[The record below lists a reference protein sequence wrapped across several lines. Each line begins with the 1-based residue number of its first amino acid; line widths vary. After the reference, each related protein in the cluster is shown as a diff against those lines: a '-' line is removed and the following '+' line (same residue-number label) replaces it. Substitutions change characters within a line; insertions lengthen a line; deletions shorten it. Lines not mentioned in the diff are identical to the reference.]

1 MEGIVTFW
9 KIQKEGDCK
18 SWEVI
23 SNVLRVFAST
33 SAFPDSP
40 LRKPKGK
47 GKVDRTGE
55 VLPWPVLADKEPQ

>member
-47 GKVDRTGE
+47 GR
-55 VLPWPVLADKEPQ
+55 